1 VEDTA
6 GRPFVGPAGNVLD
19 RALTAAGILREDVYM
34 TNAVKHFKFVRQGKR
49 RIHQTPRITEVMA
62 CKPWLEAELE
72 AIRPKA
78 IVLLGATAARSLLGS
93 SIRITRDAG
102 KILATRYAE
111 HTVISVHPSFILRS
125 QDEQQSRAIF
135 ERLVSD
141 LMSVRQFARAS

>member
-1 VEDTA
+1 
-6 GRPFVGPAGNVLD
+6 
-19 RALTAAGILREDVYM
+19 
-34 TNAVKHFKFVRQGKR
+34 
-49 RIHQTPRITEVMA
+49 MA

-102 KILATRYAE
+102 KILATHYAE

-135 ERLVSD
+135 DRLVSD
-141 LMSVRQFARAS
+141 LISVRQFARAS